1 MARTRK
7 STPAE
12 PLSPAQRAGER
23 SRLTELDTRAG
34 QDGYSSSN
42 KLTVV
47 VTDYYNPYGS
57 SYNQNCI
64 DSGNGLVNP
73 IGITSGE
80 QSWIVSGLLSLD
92 SNIQL
97 ETKVTRSNLSVK
109 FVDLSG
115 SYGGTNIMSGHTFC
129 TTDPWV
135 YGPSIDYPDGSHWG
149 VQPYPAP
156 MHPTPE
162 GQLAIY
168 KAIVAQA
175 GI

>member
-1 MARTRK
+1 
-7 STPAE
+7 
-12 PLSPAQRAGER
+12 
-23 SRLTELDTRAG
+23 
-34 QDGYSSSN
+34 
-42 KLTVV
+42 
-47 VTDYYNPYGS
+47 
-57 SYNQNCI
+57 
-64 DSGNGLVNP
+64 
-73 IGITSGE
+73 
-80 QSWIVSGLLSLD
+80 
-92 SNIQL
+92 
-97 ETKVTRSNLSVK
+97 
-109 FVDLSG
+109 
-115 SYGGTNIMSGHTFC
+115 MSGHTFC